1 MTKALELFHNRRTR
15 LGRSI
20 PVIES
25 DRSPDRISS
34 HDNHINRRRNHRHSH
49 SSSTDRRVDRN
60 DLNGCDNPRRS
71 FNSIHR
77 SSFPERESL
86 WVDLSSTPS
95 SSGNVNNIEN
105 EFSIQDRLRITR
117 NERLPSAVLL
127 ARERLLQR
135 LRGVSLSGNR
145 QSNRVSAS
153 FHRRDSTIADDFQL
167 TDAIDWETEISRE
180 WHGPDMFSNSL
191 RPDKISRP
199 PGLTKEA
206 LESLHVKI
214 FCNLD
219 YTNESVPSIVRECS
233 ICLEAF
239 REGDKLISLPC
250 EHMFHDGCLVPW
262 VQTCGD
268 CPNCRAGIS
277 SPSTT

>member
-25 DRSPDRISS
+25 DQISS
-34 HDNHINRRRNHRHSH
+34 HDNHINRHRNHRRHSHSH

-71 FNSIHR
+71 LSSIHR

-95 SSGNVNNIEN
+95 SSGNVNSIEN
-105 EFSIQDRLRITR
+105 EFSIQDRLRITG

-145 QSNRVSAS
+145 QSNRVAAS

-180 WHGPDMFSNSL
+180 WHGADMFSNSL

-206 LESLHVKI
+206 LESLPVKI
-214 FCNLD
+214 FRNLD
-219 YTNESVPSIVRECS
+219 YTSEAVPSIVRECS

-239 REGDKLISLPC
+239 LDGDKLISLPC
-250 EHMFHDGCLVPW
+250 GHMFHKSCLVPW

-277 SPSTT
+277 SLST